1 MRGGDVTFGCSE
13 TRALKTPASNRYAD
27 ASRRTFSPLHRPIA
41 LALAATLCLGVVLA
55 ADARSPAEPGPV
67 AEWRKVVSPIR
78 RDAAME
84 KRIDGIL
91 ANMTLAQKV
100 GQMTQAEIKSITPEE
115 VRAHYIGSVLNGGGS
130 WPGKNKHAA
139 VGDWLALADAYYNAS
154 MSTDMATQIPIVWG
168 TDAVHGHSNVYRATL
183 FPHNIGLGAARDP
196 ALIREIATATAAGVR
211 ASGIDWVF
219 APAVPVVQNAR
230 WGRMYESYSND
241 PTLVATYADAY
252 VRGLQGRFGDG
263 SAIASV
269 KHFLG
274 DGGTDNGKDQGLTIA
289 PQRDLVRTHAQGYF
303 SALSAGA
310 QNIMVSYNSWK
321 DPNTGVDYGKMHGNR
336 MLLTDALKNKVGFD
350 GFLVSDWNAIEQIPG
365 CTKDNCA
372 QAVNAG
378 TDMFMV
384 PDDWKAFIQNTMRQV
399 ETGEI
404 PMARIDDAVRRILR
418 VKMRAGL
425 FDGKAPSAHPR
436 AGDLS
441 ALQHKALARRAVR
454 ESLVLLKNERAALPI
469 KPGAR
474 VLVVG
479 KGAHNIPMQ
488 AGGWSLTWQGDE
500 TTNDDYP
507 EAQSILAGLRAVAG
521 DDFTIMDGTRVGAN
535 LGDYDIAIA
544 VVGEPPYAEMKGD
557 VSAPVAITHSLRH
570 PEDLQLLQ
578 TMAQNG
584 KPVVTIFLSGRTSY
598 VNDLVNASD
607 AFVAAWLPGSEGAGI
622 ADVLLA
628 GTNGKPRH
636 DFRGRTPFPWPG
648 DPCVT
653 SFAPAALAATP
664 PQFANGY
671 GLSYARQKSVP
682 VLPVSGTTACGAK

>member
-1 MRGGDVTFGCSE
+1 M
-13 TRALKTPASNRYAD
+13 KTPASNRRIGALSDAD
-27 ASRRTFSPLHRPIA
+27 VVSPLSRPTT
-41 LALAATLCLGVVLA
+41 LALAATLCIGGIVAVA
-55 ADARSPAEPGPV
+55 NARSPAEAGPV
-67 AEWRKVVSPIR
+67 AEWRKVASPIR

-84 KRIDGIL
+84 KRIDSML
-91 ANMTLAQKV
+91 AKMTLAQKV

-115 VRAHYIGSVLNGGGS
+115 VRAYYIGSVLNGGGS

-183 FPHNIGLGAARDP
+183 FPHNIGLGAAHDS
-196 ALIREIATATAAGVR
+196 ALIREIAAATATGVR

-241 PTLVATYADAY
+241 PALVSAYADAY
-252 VRGLQGRFGDG
+252 VRGMQGRFGDG
-263 SAIASV
+263 SAIVSV

-274 DGGTDNGKDQGLTIA
+274 DGGTDGGKDQGQTIVA
-289 PQRDLVRTHAQGYF
+289 QRELVRTHAQGYF
-303 SALSAGA
+303 AALRAGA

-321 DPNTGVDYGKMHGNR
+321 DPGTGVDYGKMHGNR

-365 CTKDNCA
+365 CTKASCP

-384 PDDWKAFIQNTMRQV
+384 PDDWKAFIENTVRQV
-399 ETGEI
+399 EAGEI

-418 VKMRAGL
+418 VKLRAGL

-436 AGDLS
+436 AGDLA
-441 ALQHKALARRAVR
+441 ALQQRDLARRAVR

-479 KGAHNIPMQ
+479 SGADNIPMQ

-507 EAQSILAGLRAVAG
+507 EAQSVLAGLRAVAG

-535 LGDYDIAIA
+535 MGDYDIAIA
-544 VVGEPPYAEMKGD
+544 VIGEKPYAEMKGD
-557 VSAPVAITHSLRH
+557 VAIPAAITHSLRY
-570 PEDLQLLQ
+570 PEDRQLLENI
-578 TMAQNG
+578 AKSG
-584 KPVVTIFLSGRTSY
+584 KPVVTVFLSGRTSY

-628 GTNGKPRH
+628 GAGGKPRH
-636 DFRGRTPFPWPG
+636 DFRGRSSFPWPG

-653 SFAPAALAATP
+653 SFAPAVLAATP

-671 GLSYARQKSVP
+671 GLSYARPKSVP
-682 VLPVSGTTACGAK
+682 MLSVSAAQNCGMR

>member
-1 MRGGDVTFGCSE
+1 MKINSLFLTGASASVVLIAGLGSPV
-13 TRALKTPASNRYAD
+13 RADD
-27 ASRRTFSPLHRPIA
+27 ARPGVA
-41 LALAATLCLGVVLA
+41 PTNAAATAVSG
-55 ADARSPAEPGPV
+55 
-67 AEWRKVVSPIR
+67 EWRKTRSAIGVDRTLEAQI
-78 RDAAME
+78 D
-84 KRIDGIL
+84 RILSGMSL
-91 ANMTLAQKV
+91 RQKI
-100 GQMTQAEIKSITPEE
+100 GQMTQAEIKSITPDE
-115 VRAHYIGSVLNGGGS
+115 VRTYYIGSVLNGGGS
-130 WPGKNKHAA
+130 WPGKDKHATVA
-139 VGDWLALADAYYNAS
+139 SWVALADAYYTAS
-154 MSTDMATQIPIVWG
+154 MSTDMAVKVPVMWG

-196 ALIREIATATAAGVR
+196 ALIRDIATATAAGVR

-241 PTLVATYADAY
+241 PKLVATYAAAY

-269 KHFLG
+269 KHYLG
-274 DGGTDNGKDQGLTIA
+274 DGGTDNGKDQGLTIV
-289 PQRDLVRTHAQGYF
+289 PQRELVRTHAQGYF
-303 SALSAGA
+303 SALGAGA

-321 DPNTGVDYGKMHGNR
+321 DPSTGVDYGKMHGNR

-365 CTKDNCA
+365 CTKASCA

-384 PDDWKAFIQNTMRQV
+384 PDDWKAFIDNTVRQV

-404 PMARIDDAVRRILR
+404 SMARIDDAVRRILR
-418 VKMRAGL
+418 VKLRAGL

-454 ESLVLLKNERAALPI
+454 ESLVLLKNEGAALPI
-469 KPGAR
+469 KPGTR

-479 KGAHNIPMQ
+479 KSANSVPNQ

-500 TTNDDYP
+500 TSNDDYP
-507 EAQSILAGLRAVAG
+507 EAQSILDGLRAVAG
-521 DDFTIMDGTRVGAN
+521 DDFTIVDGTRVGARV
-535 LGDYDIAIA
+535 GPYDIVIA
-544 VVGEPPYAEMKGD
+544 VIGELPYAEMKGD
-557 VSAPVAITHSLRH
+557 VSVPAAITHSLRH

-578 TMAQNG
+578 TMADSG
-584 KPVVTIFLSGRTSY
+584 KPIVTIFLSGRTSY

-607 AFVAAWLPGSEGAGI
+607 AFVAAWLPGSEGAGV

-628 GTNGKPRH
+628 GAGGKPRF
-636 DFRGRTPFPWPG
+636 DFRGRSPFPWPG
-648 DPCVT
+648 DPCIT

-671 GLSYARQKSVP
+671 GLSYARPKVVPMLSV
-682 VLPVSGTTACGAK
+682 STTRSCDGR